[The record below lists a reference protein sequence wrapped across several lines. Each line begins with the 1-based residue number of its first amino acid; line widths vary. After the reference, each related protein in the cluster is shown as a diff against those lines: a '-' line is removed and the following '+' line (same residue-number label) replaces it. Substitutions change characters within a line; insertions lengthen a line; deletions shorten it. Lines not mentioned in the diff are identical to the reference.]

1 MSLTPLVDDRHRSN
15 RRVCKTLRFANADSL
30 IPAHRCKPHE
40 SAIYARHHAKTPV
53 FIDFQS
59 ILLFRFAVEKPPLAT
74 IQKPENRFPP
84 SGIDVALPVIVLG
97 VWNRP

>member
-1 MSLTPLVDDRHRSN
+1 MYQVHVDF
-15 RRVCKTLRFANADSL
+15 KTAPNKQQASS
-30 IPAHRCKPHE
+30 CKPHE

-53 FIDFQS
+53 FIGFQS
-59 ILLFRFAVEKPPLAT
+59 ILLFRSAVEKPPLAT